1 MNSSMPITENASH
14 VNRVIDENIISEIF
28 LSQDD
33 SQNYILD
40 LGLLEI
46 LLQAQNQGI
55 MLYVTVC
62 LWIPY

>member
-14 VNRVIDENIISEIF
+14 VNRVIDENIIREIF
-28 LSQDD
+28 LTQGD

-40 LGLLEI
+40 LGLSEI

-55 MLYVTVC
+55 MLHVTVC
-62 LWIPY
+62 LWITY